1 MKILIFGLHTDARVR
16 LLWQKSYLITSYYR
30 ITMLMYTGRSL
41 LIGILHTG
49 GRERQAFRMSRQW
62 GILDFVCPT
71 NEFRNIVNPDYTIF
85 MNTIHEGR
93 FEDTN
98 KLFEQPIS
106 CDCEIKKW
114 IEPNQLRNS
123 LADFNRG
130 IDLICIQNFLKER
143 LNTL

>member
-1 MKILIFGLHTDARVR
+1 MKILIFGLPGSGKTTLAKELSYHF
-16 LLWQKSYLITSYYR
+16 LLPHHNADVYR
-30 ITMLMYTGRSL
+30 EKFVDWDFTHR
-41 LIGILHTG
+41 

-106 CDCEIKKW
+106 SCFDPSEAIYY
-114 IEPNQLRNS
+114 
-123 LADFNRG
+123 
-130 IDLICIQNFLKER
+130 ER
-143 LNTL
+143 DPVETRC

>member
-1 MKILIFGLHTDARVR
+1 MKILIFGLPGSGKTTLARELSYHF
-16 LLWQKSYLITSYYR
+16 LLPHHNADVYR
-30 ITMLMYTGRSL
+30 EKFIDWDFTHR
-41 LIGILHTG
+41 

-71 NEFRNIVNPDYTIF
+71 NEFRNIVDPDYTIF

-130 IDLICIQNFLKER
+130 IEGIQNFLKER
-143 LNTL
+143 LNTLAK